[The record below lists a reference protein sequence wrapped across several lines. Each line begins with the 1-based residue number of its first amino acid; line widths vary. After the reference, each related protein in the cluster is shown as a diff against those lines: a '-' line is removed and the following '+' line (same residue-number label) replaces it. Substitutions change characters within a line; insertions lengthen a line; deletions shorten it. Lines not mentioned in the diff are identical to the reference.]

1 MTESPFKAVTERFKS
16 EVEEAKQKL
25 ALVSSGELLRCLKHV
40 YEEFEK
46 LSKKRKELFAR
57 TGGLPINTLLG
68 CELRKLET
76 QVGVVK
82 CAIGTFNPQLDESV
96 LNIMKEVNT
105 MTALYQKTCNDV
117 FEEDK
122 AHKNERELGSKALDL
137 EFFQLRLLP
146 FGEFMITGQFAGLP
160 SGLRSPET
168 IQSEFESSWKKK
180 LASSQGA
187 VDAIDRVE
195 KGLSAYPPIM
205 KVIDGPR
212 TTAGS
217 IRLITEGCEFPSG
230 LLEVANCL
238 PRQVIS
244 VLRSESTFACLWH
257 SNLVDTWLISQS
269 LPSDPWY
276 DFVTSGRGGEP
287 RIEVALGA
295 KGSAFRFSVLK
306 TKDPIEA
313 PKQEALMRFAYESVV
328 LRTIINNHQKGK
340 KNSSDGKKPA
350 GKRSKFSFD

>member
-1 MTESPFKAVTERFKS
+1 MSESPFKAVAEQFKS
-16 EVEEAKQKL
+16 KVEESKQKL

-46 LSKKRKELFAR
+46 LSNKRKELFAR

-68 CELRKLET
+68 SELRKLET

-82 CAIGTFNPQLDESV
+82 SAIDTFNPQLDESA
-96 LNIMKEVNT
+96 LNIMKEINT
-105 MTALYQKTCNDV
+105 MKALYKKTCDDV

-122 AHKNERELGSKALDL
+122 ARKNERQLGSKALDL

-146 FGEFMITGQFAGLP
+146 FGDLMVTGQYAGLP

-180 LASSQGA
+180 LASSQE
-187 VDAIDRVE
+187 VLDAIDRVE

-205 KVIDGPR
+205 KVIGGPR

-244 VLRSESTFACLWH
+244 VLRSESAFACLWH
-257 SNLVDTWLISQS
+257 SNFMDLWLISQS

-276 DFVTSGRGGEP
+276 DFVTSGGGEP
-287 RIEVALGA
+287 KIEVALGA

-306 TKDPIEA
+306 TKDPVEA
-313 PKQEALMRFAYESVV
+313 PKQEALMRFAYESAV
-328 LRTIINNHQKGK
+328 LRAIIDHQKGK
-340 KNSSDGKKPA
+340 KTSSDGKKPA
-350 GKRSKFSFD
+350 GKRSKVGID